1 MNEVIQIS
9 DVQEMLEQL
18 SELKSIME
26 NQEFDKYNLSD
37 EDMMGPSGGS
47 STGFKMMSIF
57 VIITVRIL
65 LFYKLSFVN

>member
-1 MNEVIQIS
+1 VIQIS

-37 EDMMGPSGGS
+37 DDFDQSSMGS
-47 STGFKMMSIF
+47 SFMFKIMSVL
-57 VIITVRIL
+57 VILTV
-65 LFYKLSFVN
+65 SS